1 MNSALYVRTVFASR
15 RVRGASCVHGAM
27 WDVVYYLSIVAFLAA
42 AIIAAGFFARA
53 YMAGTAPMDAVSA
66 LFAPKPDRRLDIVE
80 QSNLDGR
87 RRLILIRRDN
97 VEHLI
102 MTGGPVDMVIETG
115 IAPPSEVHPRIAS
128 GTVDPPVFSTGS
140 RARTALGSES

>member
-1 MNSALYVRTVFASR
+1 
-15 RVRGASCVHGAM
+15 M
-27 WDVVYYLSIVAFLAA
+27 WDVVYYLSVVAFLAA

-53 YMAGTAPMDAVSA
+53 YLSGTAPRDAVSA
-66 LFAPKPDRRLDIVE
+66 LFAPKPERRLDIVE

-115 IAPPSEVHPRIAS
+115 IEPLVDTRPRTAP
-128 GTVDPPVFSTGS
+128 GTLDPPVFSTGS
-140 RARTALGSES
+140 RARTAES